1 MMTIEQYRTS
11 QAVELPRNGEGEQLP
26 QLIDDLYVAR
36 EALSWLRHNTKGHA
50 PQIAAEALG
59 HLNRALKQLGIIEL
73 KPITK

>member
-1 MMTIEQYRTS
+1 MTIEEYHTAMQ
-11 QAVELPRNGEGEQLP
+11 VDLPKNGEGEQLP
-26 QLIDDLYVAR
+26 QLIDDLYSAR
-36 EALSWLRHNTKGHA
+36 EALSWLRHNTKGYA

>member
-1 MMTIEQYRTS
+1 MMTIEQYRTT

-26 QLIDDLYVAR
+26 QLIDDLYSAR
-36 EALSWLRHNTKGHA
+36 EALKWLRHNTNGYA